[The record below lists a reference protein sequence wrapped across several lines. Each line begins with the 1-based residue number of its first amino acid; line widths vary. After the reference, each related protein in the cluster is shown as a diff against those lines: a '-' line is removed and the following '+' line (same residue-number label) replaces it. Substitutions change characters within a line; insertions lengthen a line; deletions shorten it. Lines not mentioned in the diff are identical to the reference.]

1 MRDLGLL
8 IEGTLRGTISGIAEA
23 WQYPVLMESTRCITG
38 FLVGNG
44 LVEVGA
50 GLAETLNAV
59 LGRLHLIL

>member
-1 MRDLGLL
+1 M
-8 IEGTLRGTISGIAEA
+8 
-23 WQYPVLMESTRCITG
+23 LMESTRCITG